1 MNKTKVREQYE
12 SLIFVSE
19 SMHKIKNQTA
29 RVLLHL
35 SFEFML
41 NESKRLIL
49 KMEEL
54 QRKLNDPELKK
65 EIKRVRFL
73 NKKISSIEATL
84 ELLCIPK
91 MRKTLRVKFPTNK
104 YDLS

>member
-1 MNKTKVREQYE
+1 MNKVKAREQYE

-19 SMHKIKNQTA
+19 NMHKIKNQIA
-29 RVLLHL
+29 RVLLHA

-41 NESKRLIL
+41 NKIENLIL
-49 KMEEL
+49 EMEEL

-65 EIKRVRFL
+65 EIRRERFL
-73 NKKISSIEATL
+73 NKKIASIEATL

-91 MRKTLRVKFPTNK
+91 MRKTLLEKSGLT
-104 YDLS
+104 